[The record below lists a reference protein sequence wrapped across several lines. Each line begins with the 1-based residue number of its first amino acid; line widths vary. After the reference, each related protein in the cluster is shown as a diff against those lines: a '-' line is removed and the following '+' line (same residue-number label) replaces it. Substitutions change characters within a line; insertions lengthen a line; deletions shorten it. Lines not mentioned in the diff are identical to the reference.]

1 MANGD
6 RFWEP
11 RQGLKTL
18 RDMYT
23 ACNSLNV
30 HTVAIAPR
38 VCEDAQRIAYKI
50 ATGEDFPY
58 PKFKPYHD
66 PAGLA
71 DKMGTTNG
79 IEVSPDG
86 STLYVNESVQR
97 NIWAFT
103 IRERRL
109 QNKRLLIKFN
119 DHGFDGMR
127 CDVDGNLY
135 VTRHGKGTVVKISP
149 QGVVLKEIDVL
160 GPHPTNICF
169 GGPDG
174 RTAYVTEAKERRL
187 VQFRV
192 DRAGLEW
199 ERRPRS

>member
-71 DKMGTTNG
+71 DKMGTLSFYTPKTQLFLGRMQGWALAEVEYGGKPYEEYTKPGIGNRAGEIVNG
-79 IEVSPDG
+79 A
-86 STLYVNESVQR
+86 SV
-97 NIWAFT
+97 FLD
-103 IRERRL
+103 E
-109 QNKRLLIKFN
+109 
-119 DHGFDGMR
+119 
-127 CDVDGNLY
+127 
-135 VTRHGKGTVVKISP
+135 
-149 QGVVLKEIDVL
+149 
-160 GPHPTNICF
+160 
-169 GGPDG
+169 
-174 RTAYVTEAKERRL
+174 TEAL
-187 VQFRV
+187 VKDPAFLAAIAAHKR
-192 DRAGLEW
+192 
-199 ERRPRS
+199 